1 MNCLPQD
8 QIESENKDKIKHT
21 FNIQHFLVRMVDLLH
36 VTIIKGDRIMEMFS
50 FLNSISPVE
59 LME

>member
-1 MNCLPQD
+1 MNPK
-8 QIESENKDKIKHT
+8 NKDKIKHT
-21 FNIQHFLVRMVDLLH
+21 FNIQHFLERMVDLLH

-50 FLNSISPVE
+50 CLNSISPVE